1 MKIVTISA
9 VWCPS
14 CLIMRPRFE
23 EVETKFTNIESK
35 SFDIDLDE
43 ESSMYNPGHI
53 LPIFILLDENN
64 IELGRLVGEQKKE
77 TLISFLESHIKVG
90 E

>member
-23 EVETKFTNIESK
+23 EVEKKFVDIELK

-43 ESSMYNPGHI
+43 ESSSYNPGHI
-53 LPIFILLDENN
+53 LPVIIILDNN
-64 IELGRLVGEQKKE
+64 NMELGRLVGEQKKE
-77 TLISFLESHIKVG
+77 TLMSFLESYIKV
-90 E
+90 EE